1 MFNVVVVH
9 GRLSR
14 PAELRLLPSGDRL
27 AALELSVAGPEGKA
41 ESVPVVWPEPPAA
54 AAELD
59 VGHLV
64 VVLGR
69 VRRRFFRAG
78 GQTQSRTEV
87 VADRVVPARLVKR
100 ARSVVAEAMDRLASA
115 ELHRT

>member
-14 PAELRLLPSGDRL
+14 PAELRVLPSGDRL
-27 AALELSVAGPEGKA
+27 AALELSVTGPDGKG

-64 VVLGR
+64 VVVGR

-87 VADRVVPARLVKR
+87 VADRVVPARLAKR
-100 ARSVVAEAMDRLASA
+100 ARGVLAEAVARLEAS
-115 ELHRT
+115 EVHPS